1 MLKSG
6 NFSYRYSSSWSDVP
20 SQLYGARQAAELS
33 VLPLT
38 GLVGRHYRFPIMD
51 YPRGYSALTLLVLVA
66 AWSAAAGP
74 VGAAPPSLLLLRNG
88 NVLEG
93 EITQAGDYYVVLLG
107 ASEIRL
113 PAREVEAQVAS
124 LDEAYEL
131 KKFGLFGRGAEP
143 HLKLA
148 EWCLRQGLLDRCG
161 EQLAEAARVEADHP
175 GIASV
180 ERRLAQA
187 REPKPVSSQP
197 SAKSASAAAVRSD
210 DVEKAIRALPKASVE
225 RFAAVVQPLLLN
237 RCGANQCHGANSKTE
252 FHVLRPPGG
261 QAATQRFTQ
270 RNLYAALAYIDR
282 TDPENSPLL
291 ALPARQ
297 HGSSLVPVFDKQT
310 QRQLEELR
318 AWVRLTV
325 AMPEAAQP
333 TTIPADQAS
342 ALSQPDAQAA
352 VEQTTNEPAAPIA
365 AGAVAS
371 QPKPATQSPATPVSP
386 RKDTFIPRDPFD
398 AEIFNWRFKK

>member
-1 MLKSG
+1 MLAG
-6 NFSYRYSSSWSDVP
+6 LVACWP
-20 SQLYGARQAAELS
+20 LPAAE
-33 VLPLT
+33 PT
-38 GLVGRHYRFPIMD
+38 
-51 YPRGYSALTLLVLVA
+51 
-66 AWSAAAGP
+66 
-74 VGAAPPSLLLLRNG
+74 GAAPPSLLLLRNG

-93 EITQAGDYYVVLLG
+93 QITQAGDYYVVLFG

-161 EQLAEAARVEADHP
+161 EQLAEAARVEP
-175 GIASV
+175 EQTGIASLQ
-180 ERRLAQA
+180 RRLALA
-187 REPKPVSSQP
+187 REPKLAGPAPGAKPV
-197 SAKSASAAAVRSD
+197 SAAAVRTD
-210 DVEKAIRALPKASVE
+210 DLEKALRALPKASVE

-237 RCGANQCHGANSKTE
+237 RCGANQCHGANSQAE
-252 FHVLRPPGG
+252 FRVLRPPGG

-282 TDPENSPLL
+282 SDPENSPLL

-310 QRQLEELR
+310 QKQLEELKN
-318 AWVRLTV
+318 WVKLTV
-325 AMPEAAQP
+325 AAPEASQP
-333 TTIPADQAS
+333 PTIPPAEAT
-342 ALSQPDAQAA
+342 ALSQPDVQA
-352 VEQTTNEPAAPIA
+352 TTGASDATTRAAESNLQ
-365 AGAVAS
+365 VS
-371 QPKPATQSPATPVSP
+371 QPTPAPDAS
-386 RKDTFIPRDPFD
+386 RKGGFVPRDPFD
-398 AEIFNWRFKK
+398 PEIFNRRFKK